1 MWSLT
6 SGHHT
11 VLSGRAHSKKRCTQG
26 ASFVEYVPLVEFIYF
41 VFTLDVPL
49 VEFIYFVF
57 TLDVPLVE
65 FIYFVFALD
74 VPLVEFMYLV
84 FTSMPPSAIRVFV
97 VVLV

>member
-26 ASFVEYVPLVEFIYF
+26 ASFVE
-41 VFTLDVPL
+41 DVPL